1 MKKTRIFTTIIILSL
16 LNINISSGA
25 SGERSREMH
34 ISGLDY
40 YHGRMMTVL
49 FVSARE
55 AGFGMS
61 GSRPRVR
68 KVLSTLRN
76 LPVTKNDISVTVPSA
91 FVPRNGFS
99 AYNYIILVVHN
110 MYNTKFIFKNL
121 DGTMPLG
128 QDIIDLDPDQLKH
141 NEIFTLSRSDA
152 LNLGNPIKLN
162 LNPREKF
169 LTIYE
174 E

>member
-1 MKKTRIFTTIIILSL
+1 
-16 LNINISSGA
+16 
-25 SGERSREMH
+25 
-34 ISGLDY
+34 
-40 YHGRMMTVL
+40 
-49 FVSARE
+49 
-55 AGFGMS
+55 
-61 GSRPRVR
+61 
-68 KVLSTLRN
+68 LRN

>member
-1 MKKTRIFTTIIILSL
+1 MKKSTIFTAILLLSL
-16 LNINISSGA
+16 VNISLSYGA
-25 SGERSREMH
+25 TGERTREMH

-40 YHGRMMTVL
+40 YHGSSMTVL

-76 LPVTKNDISVTVPSA
+76 ISINKNEISITVPST

-121 DGTMPLG
+121 DGTIPLG
-128 QDIIDLDPDQLKH
+128 QDIVDLNTEQFKH
-141 NEIFTLSRSDA
+141 NEVFTLSKSNA
-152 LNLGNPIKLN
+152 LNLGNPIKLK

-169 LTIYE
+169 MNFDE